1 MKPAADLSIR
11 LFDEIVMAKK
21 ARGRPNL
28 ASGISR
34 LSTIRGSYRAS
45 LLPPGAIPPPVSTS
59 RFSAFTGSSSS
70 SSATKIPM
78 FLSDQTDHIWRTASV
93 PVPNGKFPGEYHD
106 VVTRVPMRLES
117 LYMREPR
124 AIQGVVP
131 RPEPRGIKG
140 LVRKRVPSMLG
151 TTPPPETH

>member
-1 MKPAADLSIR
+1 MKPATDSTIR
-11 LFDEIVMAKK
+11 IFDEIVMAKK
-21 ARGRPNL
+21 ARGRPNI

-45 LLPPGAIPPPVSTS
+45 LLPPGVMQSSSSTS
-59 RFSAFTGSSSS
+59 RFSPFSSSSSSS
-70 SSATKIPM
+70 SSAAKIPA

-93 PVPNGKFPGEYHD
+93 PVPNGKFAGEYHD
-106 VVTRVPMRLES
+106 VVTRVPMRLDP

-124 AIQGVVP
+124 AIQGVA
-131 RPEPRGIKG
+131 RPEQRGLKG

-151 TTPPPETH
+151 TTPPP